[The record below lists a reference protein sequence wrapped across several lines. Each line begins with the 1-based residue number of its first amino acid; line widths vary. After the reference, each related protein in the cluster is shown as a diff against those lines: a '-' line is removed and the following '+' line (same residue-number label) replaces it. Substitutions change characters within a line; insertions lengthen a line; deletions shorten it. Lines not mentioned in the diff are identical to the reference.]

1 MKLFAI
7 LVLALPSPSLGFA
20 PLPHRA
26 LHVNTGSAVGT
37 ATGTSMQLPFGVQ
50 PLTMSASADTSAD
63 PQVWSTGFSPKSDL
77 LEAIQEATDI
87 ALEGLPKNGAKID
100 LAMVTISSL
109 YDGQTSPSVVVP
121 AVLSSAAT
129 YGAGIQKLVGCT
141 TGGIISS
148 SRNEYY
154 GMSAEDISACVGIE
168 SEGIPGVSVVLAL
181 LPDVQLKVSLSRV
194 HLIIHSST
202 QCQNNVLTF
211 FNPTSSS
218 DVPCPR

>member
-1 MKLFAI
+1 M
-7 LVLALPSPSLGFA
+7 SGT
-20 PLPHRA
+20 
-26 LHVNTGSAVGT
+26 NT
-37 ATGTSMQLPFGVQ
+37 
-50 PLTMSASADTSAD
+50 ASADTSAD

-77 LEAIQEATDI
+77 LEAIQEATEI
-87 ALEGLPKNGAKID
+87 ALEGLPKNGVKID

-148 SRNEYY
+148 SRNQYY
-154 GMSAEDISACVGIE
+154 GMSAEDVSACVGIE
-168 SEGIPGVSVVLAL
+168 SEGIPGVSVILAV
-181 LPDVQLKVSLSRV
+181 LPDVQLKVSLSMDRSFRSV
-194 HLIIHSST
+194 HAPISK
-202 QCQNNVLTF
+202 CVVLTLS
-211 FNPTSSS
+211 NLSSS